1 MSLTWHGIRGHLART
16 SCTLSFKNQFDRIR
30 QSCPSVS
37 PFGDPAALLDLLNSK
52 GGTPAQKN
60 GILADLVRVAQTDG
74 PASDC
79 ALNLLLLALW
89 PALDAVRRRALA
101 RGVGTADEVSSDL
114 LARATEAIR
123 CLGLQRVTWVA
134 ATVQLN
140 VQRDMLRARQRDLVR
155 NALVAETNPDE
166 VSDPQTRH
174 AAPSSLA
181 LLTRDLLL
189 VLGPDATLVNRVAI
203 DGFTQAEAAKE
214 LGVTED
220 AARKRYQRA
229 VKRLRAFFES
239 LPD

>member
-1 MSLTWHGIRGHLART
+1 MSITWHGIRGHLART

-30 QSCPSVS
+30 QSCSSVS
-37 PFGDPAALLDLLNSK
+37 PFRDPAALLDLLNNK

-60 GILADLVRVAQTDG
+60 GILADLVRTAQSGG
-74 PASDC
+74 PVSDC

-89 PALDAVRRRALA
+89 PALDAVGRRALA
-101 RGVGTADEVSSDL
+101 RAVGTADEVSSEL

-123 CLGLQRVTWVA
+123 CLDLERVTWIA

-140 VQRDMLRARQRDLVR
+140 VQRDMLRARQRDVAR
-155 NALVAETNPDE
+155 HALVTETDPDE

-174 AAPSSLA
+174 SATVSPA
-181 LLTRDLLL
+181 LLTSDLRRILGCDAIL
-189 VLGPDATLVNRVAI
+189 VMRVAL
-203 DGFTQAEAAKE
+203 DGFTQAEVAKE
-214 LGVTED
+214 LGLTEE

-239 LPD
+239 FPD

>member
-60 GILADLVRVAQTDG
+60 GILADLVRTAQTKG
-74 PASDC
+74 RVSDC

-101 RGVGTADEVSSDL
+101 RGVGTGDDVNSDL

-123 CLGLQRVTWVA
+123 CLDLQRVTWVA

-140 VQRDMLRARQRDLVR
+140 VQRDMLRARQRDVARL
-155 NALVAETNPDE
+155 ALVTETDPDD

-174 AAPSSLA
+174 AAPASLA
-181 LLTRDLLL
+181 LLTSDLLL
-189 VLGPDATLVNRVAI
+189 ILGSDATLVTRVAL
-203 DGFTQAEAAKE
+203 DGFTQAEVANE
-214 LGVTED
+214 LGVTEE